1 MSIPA
6 AEHPHD
12 ELAVLALDAL
22 APAEWDAVED
32 HVRGCPAC
40 RAELEDYRS
49 TLALVASDGV
59 APPPAMWD
67 SIAERVG
74 ASGNGHRPG
83 PLPLGSH
90 PGRPAPAEPE
100 PVPDPVAGPGVASLE
115 TGRERRSSR
124 RSRRPGRA
132 AALVAAAAAVV
143 VVLGVAVGL
152 RSQDGG
158 TAGGDVVAAAEAAR
172 EAPGA
177 RVADLN
183 SPEGQV
189 VAEVVV
195 DGDAPRFAV
204 SEEPEGG
211 SVSPTGAIVATGTFA

>member
-1 MSIPA
+1 M
-6 AEHPHD
+6 
-12 ELAVLALDAL
+12 
-22 APAEWDAVED
+22 
-32 HVRGCPAC
+32 
-40 RAELEDYRS
+40 
-49 TLALVASDGV
+49 
-59 APPPAMWD
+59 
-67 SIAERVG
+67 
-74 ASGNGHRPG
+74 
-83 PLPLGSH
+83 
-90 PGRPAPAEPE
+90 
-100 PVPDPVAGPGVASLE
+100 
-115 TGRERRSSR
+115 
-124 RSRRPGRA
+124 
-132 AALVAAAAAVV
+132 
-143 VVLGVAVGL
+143 GL